1 MGSEYLAKELIK
13 VRATDCMPQ
22 IRKAVLD
29 MLTDLEPSELKIAC
43 EIKDLKLISIV
54 AKSLE
59 DSELNRTALTTF
71 H

>member
-1 MGSEYLAKELIK
+1 M
-13 VRATDCMPQ
+13 V
-22 IRKAVLD
+22 
-29 MLTDLEPSELKIAC
+29 TDLEPSELKIAC

-59 DSELNRTALTTF
+59 DTELNRTALTTY